1 MSVRAYMLLDIAD
14 RSCEYAVRELRSKA
28 EVILADR
35 LEGYPNLITIVEA
48 ADRQSLAEAI
58 IPVLD
63 CIDGIAEDLRLL
75 ITQDGQTWFAPF
87 ASSGSTSRRRRVR
100 VTAE

>member
-14 RSCEYAVRELRSKA
+14 RSCEYAVRVLCSKP
-28 EVILADR
+28 EVVLADR
-35 LEGYPNLITIVEA
+35 LEGYPNLITTVEA
-48 ADRQSLAEAI
+48 ADRQSLPEAI

-63 CIDGIAEDLRLL
+63 SIDGIAEDLRLL
-75 ITQDGQTWFAPF
+75 GTRDGETPAPLG
-87 ASSGSTSRRRRVR
+87 SGGRTSHRRRVR